1 MEITQLFDFQIAE
14 TRTFKK
20 LKNKINS
27 KLYLKIK
34 NIVYPQLRSNP
45 FYGNNIKKLKGEFE
59 VYYRYRIGNY
69 RLFYLI
75 DNEQILIVIVA
86 LKHRQNAYK

>member
-59 VYYRYRIGNY
+59 VY
-69 RLFYLI
+69 
-75 DNEQILIVIVA
+75 
-86 LKHRQNAYK
+86 